1 SGREKPEEPRPGRED
16 HEREQPADDRRPK
29 HGGPPVPTPGVG
41 GTASHATRAVLVDGA
56 HGTFHACE
64 MRVALARFR
73 VSLARS
79 RSSLFSH
86 RTPTSTLPRSIA
98 SFTCLTSCSGMAAP
112 TAPPITPPAAA
123 PAPAPASA
131 ATIGPATRTPTP
143 PVAMAPTAVSP

>member
-1 SGREKPEEPRPGRED
+1 RPGGENHDRQE
-16 HEREQPADDRRPK
+16 PADDGRPED
-29 HGGPPVPTPGVG
+29 GRP
-41 GTASHATRAVLVDGA
+41 AVAAPCDGA
-56 HGTFHACE
+56 ASIAPAAALVNGGHGADHACE

-112 TAPPITPPAAA
+112 TAPPITRPRPP
-123 PAPAPASA
+123 
-131 ATIGPATRTPTP
+131 R
-143 PVAMAPTAVSP
+143 